1 MVKRAFR
8 SLLLF
13 VGPCLVLSAC
23 AAGSALHVPGELA
36 RPARAAAP
44 AAGVPQAVVV
54 DFSYAAAPDGVI
66 GRDFDRARPIVWK
79 GAPGKAMADLVAGV
93 LGERG
98 VAAVRRGPN
107 AQDAGT
113 VPVRVSGVVRR
124 FEVNARRTGGLSVV
138 TEATVSLTVTAE
150 GPGLSG
156 PSEQSV
162 TSGMSLTDLFVTPDE
177 LREALM
183 SAANAVAEEAARK
196 LLEAKVVS
204 PSP

>member
-1 MVKRAFR
+1 
-8 SLLLF
+8 
-13 VGPCLVLSAC
+13 
-23 AAGSALHVPGELA
+23 
-36 RPARAAAP
+36 
-44 AAGVPQAVVV
+44 
-54 DFSYAAAPDGVI
+54 
-66 GRDFDRARPIVWK
+66 
-79 GAPGKAMADLVAGV
+79 
-93 LGERG
+93 
-98 VAAVRRGPN
+98 
-107 AQDAGT
+107 
-113 VPVRVSGVVRR
+113 
-124 FEVNARRTGGLSVV
+124 VNARRTGGLSVV

-196 LLEAKVVS
+196 MLEAKVVS